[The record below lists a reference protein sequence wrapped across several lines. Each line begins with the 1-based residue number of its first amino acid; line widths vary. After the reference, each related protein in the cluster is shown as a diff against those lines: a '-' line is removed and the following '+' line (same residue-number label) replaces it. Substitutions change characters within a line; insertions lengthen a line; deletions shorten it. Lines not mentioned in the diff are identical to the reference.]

1 MATFTIP
8 SLVTRAGRHGATRY
22 YWMPSATLKRAGWQP
37 VTLGTDRE
45 QAITAAN
52 RINAQVAE
60 WRKAGAVPKAAKTK
74 AGLKPHTPRGT
85 VGALIA
91 DYRTKRLPQLAV
103 STRHTYSGCLD
114 IIERWAGDA
123 PVVSITRKRVQVF
136 KEELAKPKAKGG
148 PARLTRA
155 ASTMRVGR
163 TLFQW
168 AVDQD
173 MAADNPFAKAGVHA
187 PPPRDQIWPDH
198 CIAAYVATADAAGVP
213 SLGTAVMAAAFI
225 GQREGDIL
233 KLNWSQWKDGRIRLR
248 QGKTGR
254 WVEVRA
260 VPELR
265 ARLDAAAA
273 ANKARAV
280 PQTAILLRESDGKP
294 YPSHYFQV
302 EFRRVKDMAIANG
315 AADLADL
322 QYRDLRRT
330 CIVRLA
336 EAGVDLAGIAAI
348 SGHQIE
354 TCKRILEVYLPRTTR
369 MADAAI
375 DQLEAHRARAAEQ
388 DMEQQA

>member
-8 SLVTRAGRHGATRY
+8 CLVTRAGRHGATRY
-22 YWMPSATLKRAGWQP
+22 YWMPSATLKRAGWLP

-45 QAITAAN
+45 QAIAAAN
-52 RINAQVAE
+52 KLNAQVAD

-91 DYRTKRLPQLAV
+91 DYRAKRLPQMAAN
-103 STRHTYSGCLD
+103 TQHTYGGCLD
-114 IIERWAGDA
+114 ILERWAGDA

-136 KEELAKPKAKGG
+136 KEELAKPREKGG
-148 PARLTRA
+148 PPRLTRA

-173 MAADNPFAKAGVHA
+173 LAAENPFAKAGVSA
-187 PPPRDQIWPDH
+187 PPPRDQIWPPH
-198 CIAAYVATADAAGVP
+198 CVDAFVAAADADGVP
-213 SLGTAVMAAAFI
+213 SMGTAVMLAAFI

-233 KLNWSQWKDGRIRLR
+233 KLGWSQWRGGRVRLR
-248 QGKTGR
+248 QGKTGQ

-260 VPELR
+260 VADLR
-265 ARLDAAAA
+265 ARLDAQAE
-273 ANKARAV
+273 ANKSRAV
-280 PQTAILLRESDGKP
+280 PQTTILLRESDGKP
-294 YPSHYFQV
+294 YPAHYFQV
-302 EFRRVKDMAIANG
+302 EFRRVKALAIAAG
-315 AADLADL
+315 CEELAGL

-336 EAGVDLAGIAAI
+336 EAEVDLPGIAAI

-354 TCKRILEVYLPRTTR
+354 TCKRILEVYLPRTTP

-375 DQLEAHRARAAEQ
+375 DKLEAHRARAAEQ
-388 DMEQQA
+388 DREQQA